1 MLNLSANSN
10 SRILIIGGNS
20 TIGAELYKT
29 LSRQGFNVDT
39 TTRRVSDVSSK
50 VLFLDLADNKSFSSI
65 LKHHYDSAII
75 CSAVTSVA
83 ACQKDPKS
91 TKYINVDST
100 IEIINHLSERGTHII
115 FISTSL
121 VFDGSTAFARPFDKK
136 NPSCHYGEQKAIVE
150 DYLLTNNSSAAI
162 VRFAKVIPPQY
173 PLFVDWISSLRLGE
187 SIFPYVDKYFAPVS
201 LTFAV
206 TILSWLIK
214 YEKTGLYQVSSEFEI
229 TYSDAALHLAE
240 LNCLDA
246 SLVRPSSSF
255 SCLIPDGVNNNIL
268 YSSLQFS
275 PQLSSIFSIP
285 SPFDAIKES
294 LNKVTS

>member
-1 MLNLSANSN
+1 MNLSANSN

-29 LSRQGFNVDT
+29 LSRQGFDVVT
-39 TTRRVSDVSSK
+39 TTRRVSDISSK
-50 VLFLDLADNKSFSSI
+50 VLFLDLADKKSYNSI
-65 LKHHYDSAII
+65 FKHHYGSAII

-83 ACQKDPKS
+83 ACQKEPKT
-91 TKYINVDST
+91 TKCINVDAT
-100 IEIINHLSERGTHII
+100 IGIINQLSEKGTHIV

-121 VFDGSTAFARPFDKK
+121 VFDGSTAFAKPFDKK
-136 NPSCHYGEQKAIVE
+136 NPSCNYGEQKAIVE
-150 DYLLTNNSSAAI
+150 DYLLTNNLSAAI
-162 VRFAKVIPPQY
+162 IRFTKVIPPQY
-173 PLFVDWISSLRLGE
+173 PLFVDWISSLRMGE
-187 SIFPYVDKYFAPVS
+187 TISPYVDKNIAPVS

-206 TILSWLIK
+206 SILSWLIK

-229 TYSDAALHLAE
+229 TYSDAALHIAQ

>member
-1 MLNLSANSN
+1 MNLSANSN
-10 SRILIIGGNS
+10 SKILILGGNS

-29 LSRQGFNVDT
+29 LSSQGFDVDV
-39 TTRRVSDVSSK
+39 TTRRVSDISSN
-50 VLFLDLADNKSFSSI
+50 VLFLDLVDNKSFGSVF
-65 LKHHYDSAII
+65 KHHYDIAII

-91 TKYINVDST
+91 TKYINVDAT

-187 SIFPYVDKYFAPVS
+187 SIFPYVDKYIAPVS
-201 LTFAV
+201 LTYAV
-206 TILSWLIK
+206 SILSWLIK

-229 TYSDAALHLAE
+229 TYLDAALHLAE
-240 LNCLDA
+240 LKCLDA
-246 SLVRPSSSF
+246 SLVRPRSSLH
-255 SCLIPDGVNNNIL
+255 CPIPDGVNNNIL

-294 LNKVTS
+294 LKKVTS